1 MPKVKRMQDAF
12 LAESD
17 DLTNGMSRFCFKV
30 SKKLKSYWGK
40 HVLKAPP
47 SKRICKVNTII
58 LRRNYLS
65 RESFVAKFVS
75 SFFPSNPVGPASQL
89 ALQVCL
95 HVWKQDAV
103 SIIFRFS
110 RPLTQTTMVFWA
122 SKSLFLASMSRQMA
136 PGIKHIHD
144 QLSLCC
150 LSRLPNIAKLQYIQ
164 TFSERSSWDGRSSC
178 MMQVGMGFW
187 SSRRS
192 NHVTGWRW
200 QGKFC
205 WS

>member
-17 DLTNGMSRFCFKV
+17 DLTNGMSRFCFKL

-95 HVWKQDAV
+95 HVV
-103 SIIFRFS
+103 SIRCSFNHFQIF
-110 RPLTQTTMVFWA
+110 QTLD
-122 SKSLFLASMSRQMA
+122 SDNNGFLSFKEFVLGLNVTANGTRYNR
-136 PGIKHIHD
+136 KHIHD
-144 QLSLCC
+144 
-150 LSRLPNIAKLQYIQ
+150 KLYTYIQ
-164 TFSERSSWDGRSSC
+164 TFSERSS
-178 MMQVGMGFW
+178 
-187 SSRRS
+187 
-192 NHVTGWRW
+192 
-200 QGKFC
+200 
-205 WS
+205 

>member
-17 DLTNGMSRFCFKV
+17 DLTNGMSRFCFKL

-95 HVWKQDAV
+95 HVWKQDEV

-136 PGIKHIHD
+136 PGIIENIFMTNCIHTFKHFQRGAVEMD
-144 QLSLCC
+144 VQAVWC
-150 LSRLPNIAKLQYIQ
+150 K
-164 TFSERSSWDGRSSC
+164 WGW
-178 MMQVGMGFW
+178 GF
-187 SSRRS
+187 
-192 NHVTGWRW
+192 GAA
-200 QGKFC
+200 GG
-205 WS
+205 